1 MPLQPLDARPRR
13 RALVVAPPP
22 TPNGDLH
29 LGHLSGPYLRA
40 DIYARALRMSGVDA
54 LYITG
59 IDDHQSY
66 VALKGERIGSTP
78 GETADLFGRTI
89 ADTLAAARIEPDLIG
104 FPRASPHHVGL
115 ARTFLHRLHAEGK
128 LVLRD
133 APALFCETCDEF
145 LFEAFVS
152 GGCPHCGTPTGGN
165 ACEVCGRPNDCA
177 DLKAP
182 RCNRCHGTP
191 VVRSYP
197 RLYFPLSRYEE
208 RLRQYWSGVQM
219 GPHLAA
225 LIDRM
230 LRDGLPDVCVTHYSR
245 WGIPADLPGLDGQ
258 RIYVWFEMAAGH
270 VAATQDVC
278 EAQGRAEGWEAF
290 WKSPDAE
297 IVQFMGFDNGYF
309 YSILFPAIYF
319 AFDGGM
325 RAPGAFL
332 INEFYRLEGLKFST
346 SRGHAI
352 WGTEFL
358 ARIPADPVRFYL
370 AYSGPETEQTGFTF
384 AEFAGTVG
392 SELVGAWQQ
401 WLAELAA
408 RVESEAGGLAP
419 AAEPR
424 SREQRA
430 FLEELRAVAESALA
444 AYTAEAFSP
453 QAAARALAELVR
465 RTRRFAASQEH
476 WRGLDTRRDERG
488 AGIGLELAAAQTLA
502 VLAAP
507 LMPGFAAA
515 LWHDLGNAGRI
526 EDQGWETLPLLV
538 PAGQRVGLGGRYF
551 ETPVDVAG
559 SGPQ

>member
-1 MPLQPLDARPRR
+1 MPLPSTDIHPRR

-40 DIYARALRMSGVDA
+40 DIYARALRMDGVDT

-66 VALKGERIGSTP
+66 VAMKGERIGASP
-78 GETADLFGRTI
+78 AETADLFGQTI
-89 ADTLAAARIEPDLIG
+89 TRTLAAARIEPDLIG
-104 FPRASPHHVGL
+104 FPRASPHHITL
-115 ARTFLHRLHAEGK
+115 ARTFLHRLHADGK

-177 DLKAP
+177 DLVAP
-182 RCNRCHGTP
+182 QCNRCQAAP
-191 VVRSYP
+191 SVRSYP
-197 RLYFPLSRYEE
+197 RLYFPLARHEE
-208 RLRQYWSGVQM
+208 RLREYWSTVQM
-219 GPHLAA
+219 GPHLKS

-230 LRDGLPDVCVTHYSR
+230 LAAGLPDVAVTHFSR
-245 WGIPADLPGLDGQ
+245 WGIPADLPGLEGQ

-270 VAATQDVC
+270 VAATRDVC
-278 EAQGRAEGWEAF
+278 EAQGRVDGWEAF
-290 WKSPDAE
+290 WKSPDTE
-297 IVQFMGFDNGYF
+297 IVEFMGFDNGYF
-309 YSILFPAIYF
+309 YSVLFPAIYF

-325 RAPGAFL
+325 RAPSAF
-332 INEFYRLEGLKFST
+332 ITNEFYRLEGLKFST
-346 SRGHAI
+346 SRGHAV

-370 AYSGPETEQTGFTF
+370 AYSGPETEQTDFTF
-384 AEFAGTVG
+384 AEFAASVR
-392 SELVGAWQQ
+392 SELVRAWQG
-401 WLAELAA
+401 WLAELAVRIGSDA
-408 RVESEAGGLAP
+408 EGRAP

-424 SREQRA
+424 SREQQA
-430 FLEELRAVAESALA
+430 FIDEIREVAGSALA

-453 QAAARALAELVR
+453 QAVARALAELVR

-476 WRGLDTRRDERG
+476 WRGIDARREERR
-488 AGIGLELAAAQTLA
+488 AGIALELAAAQTLA
-502 VLAAP
+502 LLVAP
-507 LMPGFAAA
+507 LMPGFASA
-515 LWHDLGNAGRI
+515 LWRDLGNPGRI
-526 EDQGWETLPLLV
+526 EDQRWESLPALV
-538 PAGQRVGLGGRYF
+538 PAGQPVALRGEYF
-551 ETPVDVAG
+551 EEPVDAAPAPG
-559 SGPQ
+559 